1 MCQLRPMC
9 QLRFLPVVALFCW
22 LTPTLTVADTPG
34 DETPSNETPL
44 VTIPAAETQ
53 IAGAVSPAPEGM
65 RDGATVHGYANDGE
79 FVTLRQGDGDLI
91 CLADDPSDQ
100 RFHAACYFKQ
110 LEPFMARGR
119 ELRKQGLKRDEVLT
133 TRAAEIDSGKLSMP
147 AQPSALYSLTG
158 PKDSFDAASGIVT
171 GANRTYVVY
180 IPYATA
186 ESTGLSP
193 KPAVNAPWI
202 MSPGKPW
209 AHIML
214 VQPAEGDDTD

>member
-1 MCQLRPMC
+1 MHRLRTRAPLILLSSLM
-9 QLRFLPVVALFCW
+9 LASAAVAQ
-22 LTPTLTVADTPG
+22 P
-34 DETPSNETPL
+34 
-44 VTIPAAETQ
+44 PAAEQ

-65 RDGATVHGYANDGE
+65 RDGATVLGYSGSEMISLREGE
-79 FVTLRQGDGDLI
+79 GDLI
-91 CLADDPSDQ
+91 CLADNPADE
-100 RFHAACYFKQ
+100 RFHAACYFKA

-119 ELRKQGLKRDEVLT
+119 ELRAQGKERGEVLE
-133 TRAAEIDSGKLSMP
+133 TRAADIESGKLEMP
-147 AQPSALYSLTG
+147 EGPTALYSLTG
-158 PKDSFDAASGIVT
+158 PAGSFDPATGEVT

-193 KPAVNAPWI
+193 QPATGAPWI

-214 VQPAEGDDTD
+214 VQPAETEEEGE

>member
-1 MCQLRPMC
+1 MRHLNTRA
-9 QLRFLPVVALFCW
+9 FL
-22 LTPTLTVADTPG
+22 TLLCCLLLAAG
-34 DETPSNETPL
+34 AGAQEPSAG
-44 VTIPAAETQ
+44 AAEQ

-65 RDGATVHGYANDGE
+65 RDGATVLGYSEGGDL
-79 FVTLRQGDGDLI
+79 VTLRQGEGDLV
-91 CLADDPSDQ
+91 CLADKPADE
-100 RFHAACYFKQ
+100 RFHAACYFKA

-119 ELRKQGLKRDEVLT
+119 ALRAEGKERAEVLE
-133 TRAAEIDSGKLSMP
+133 TRAAEIESGKLEMP
-147 AQPSALYSLTG
+147 PGPSALYSLTG
-158 PKDSFDAASGIVT
+158 PAGSFDPATGEVQ

-193 KPAVNAPWI
+193 QPATNAPWI

-214 VQPAEGDDTD
+214 VQPAATEEEDG